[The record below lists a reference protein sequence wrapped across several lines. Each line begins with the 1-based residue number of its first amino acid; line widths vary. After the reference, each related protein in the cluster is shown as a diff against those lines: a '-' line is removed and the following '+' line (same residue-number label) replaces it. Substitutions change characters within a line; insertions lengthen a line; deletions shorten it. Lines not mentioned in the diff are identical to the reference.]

1 MSSFPTPSFVGQ
13 ELGVEAGTLQK
24 CQGFTNWLPP
34 FLPSPLRPQ
43 PASMAP
49 GRSVFQTCVSPEVV
63 LHGRGREERIMAGG
77 PGALE
82 RLLSRVQ
89 LHVVLQR
96 PLLREAP
103 VTQVT
108 CKFPG

>member
-1 MSSFPTPSFVGQ
+1 
-13 ELGVEAGTLQK
+13 
-24 CQGFTNWLPP
+24 
-34 FLPSPLRPQ
+34 
-43 PASMAP
+43 
-49 GRSVFQTCVSPEVV
+49 
-63 LHGRGREERIMAGG
+63 MAGG

>member
-1 MSSFPTPSFVGQ
+1 
-13 ELGVEAGTLQK
+13 
-24 CQGFTNWLPP
+24 
-34 FLPSPLRPQ
+34 
-43 PASMAP
+43 MAP
-49 GRSVFQTCVSPEVV
+49 GRSVLQTCVSPEVV
-63 LHGRGREERIMAGG
+63 LHCRGCEERIMAGG

-82 RLLSRVQ
+82 GLLSCVQ

>member
-1 MSSFPTPSFVGQ
+1 MVLLIGAGAVAPS
-13 ELGVEAGTLQK
+13 
-24 CQGFTNWLPP
+24 
-34 FLPSPLRPQ
+34 LPSPCRPQ
-43 PASMAP
+43 PAPAALGGNM
-49 GRSVFQTCVSPEVV
+49 FQTCVSPKVV
-63 LHGRGREERIMAGG
+63 LHGGGCEERIMAGG

-82 RLLSRVQ
+82 GLLSRVQ
-89 LHVVLQR
+89 LHVVVQR

>member
-1 MSSFPTPSFVGQ
+1 
-13 ELGVEAGTLQK
+13 
-24 CQGFTNWLPP
+24 
-34 FLPSPLRPQ
+34 
-43 PASMAP
+43 
-49 GRSVFQTCVSPEVV
+49 
-63 LHGRGREERIMAGG
+63 MAGG

-82 RLLSRVQ
+82 RLLSCVQ

-103 VTQVT
+103 VTQLT

>member
-1 MSSFPTPSFVGQ
+1 MVLLRGSLSALFIRPS
-13 ELGVEAGTLQK
+13 A
-24 CQGFTNWLPP
+24 QGRNI
-34 FLPSPLRPQ
+34 S
-43 PASMAP
+43 
-49 GRSVFQTCVSPEVV
+49 QTCVRPKVV
-63 LHGRGREERIMAGG
+63 LHGGGGEEGVMAGG

-82 RLLSRVQ
+82 GLLSRVQ
-89 LHVVLQR
+89 LHVVVQG